1 MNVEGAWHDDALW
14 GRRATGVKCE
24 CRGLTAQERLNSAQ
38 PSLPPCKRVVRAI
51 GTARGRVLVA
61 GTARSIRTAGRRAAF
76 GVLPQEGEVALT
88 QAHALVERRPPLQTI
103 CDAGA
108 IGSAPTCWCGVE
120 IPGSA
125 RRRHRFPG
133 FPASL
138 RFQQAPQDVRVIGP
152 GGLRGA
158 QLFEIATQEVAR
170 SHLEQLL
177 HSEAG
182 GFAIRRSVL
191 LHGFVFA
198 LIARS
203 LKKAAVGHTSGAAV
217 RVERR
222 RCRAPA
228 QPHGRDWEQDLSWS
242 ASSGPLGCHDRD
254 QESRANLHGY
264 FVRSL
269 VFPAFPLTGAMSIA
283 PSDAEAV
290 TWELDGALSRMAI
303 VAGGCAGS
311 RPSPPAPRRPRP
323 LLVGEAQGRVR
334 LLQSAA
340 ATVGE
345 LKDELEALCSIPAA
359 EQMLSCPGDAQGMR
373 AADCALH
380 LPDYSM
386 VFLRVRCLGGKG
398 GFGAMLRNQGSRP
411 GMKQVEA
418 NTGAMRDLSGRR
430 LRHVEQ
436 EAQLQDWVKDEGKR
450 KQEKEEE
457 KKEKRAKHFQEVH
470 AAAQAYVAE
479 AAVDGE
485 AIADSVRQGIV
496 EEQRRKKEEDSVK
509 ERKAS
514 EATQQAKK
522 LDKLFGNDSSEGDE
536 SSEDDGKK

>member
-1 MNVEGAWHDDALW
+1 M
-14 GRRATGVKCE
+14 
-24 CRGLTAQERLNSAQ
+24 
-38 PSLPPCKRVVRAI
+38 
-51 GTARGRVLVA
+51 
-61 GTARSIRTAGRRAAF
+61 
-76 GVLPQEGEVALT
+76 
-88 QAHALVERRPPLQTI
+88 
-103 CDAGA
+103 
-108 IGSAPTCWCGVE
+108 
-120 IPGSA
+120 
-125 RRRHRFPG
+125 
-133 FPASL
+133 
-138 RFQQAPQDVRVIGP
+138 
-152 GGLRGA
+152 
-158 QLFEIATQEVAR
+158 
-170 SHLEQLL
+170 
-177 HSEAG
+177 
-182 GFAIRRSVL
+182 
-191 LHGFVFA
+191 
-198 LIARS
+198 
-203 LKKAAVGHTSGAAV
+203 
-217 RVERR
+217 
-222 RCRAPA
+222 
-228 QPHGRDWEQDLSWS
+228 
-242 ASSGPLGCHDRD
+242 
-254 QESRANLHGY
+254 
-264 FVRSL
+264 
-269 VFPAFPLTGAMSIA
+269 TGAMSIA

-303 VAGGCAGS
+303 VAGGCAGN

>member
-1 MNVEGAWHDDALW
+1 M
-14 GRRATGVKCE
+14 
-24 CRGLTAQERLNSAQ
+24 
-38 PSLPPCKRVVRAI
+38 
-51 GTARGRVLVA
+51 
-61 GTARSIRTAGRRAAF
+61 
-76 GVLPQEGEVALT
+76 
-88 QAHALVERRPPLQTI
+88 
-103 CDAGA
+103 
-108 IGSAPTCWCGVE
+108 
-120 IPGSA
+120 
-125 RRRHRFPG
+125 
-133 FPASL
+133 
-138 RFQQAPQDVRVIGP
+138 
-152 GGLRGA
+152 
-158 QLFEIATQEVAR
+158 
-170 SHLEQLL
+170 
-177 HSEAG
+177 
-182 GFAIRRSVL
+182 
-191 LHGFVFA
+191 
-198 LIARS
+198 
-203 LKKAAVGHTSGAAV
+203 
-217 RVERR
+217 
-222 RCRAPA
+222 
-228 QPHGRDWEQDLSWS
+228 
-242 ASSGPLGCHDRD
+242 
-254 QESRANLHGY
+254 
-264 FVRSL
+264 
-269 VFPAFPLTGAMSIA
+269 TGAMSIA

-311 RPSPPAPRRPRP
+311 RPPAPRRPRP

-373 AADCALH
+373 AADCALR